1 MLRHTPTTPCPYF
14 LTEVNDM
21 YKIAILGCEN
31 SHANHFLRLISE
43 GFYPELQVVGIY
55 SCEREAADKLGAEYN
70 VPVMDDYAA
79 LKGQVDGVMITA
91 RHGDNHFKYAKPYM
105 DDCIPMFIDKPITC
119 TELDALEFMATAQAQ
134 GIRLCGGSTCAGYP
148 NTLKLAAAVRDKAM
162 GELRG
167 GSVVCPYYFDSPY
180 GGFYFYAQHLVE
192 IMTTVFGGEVRRV
205 FAHRAGSELT
215 FIAQYDGFEVTGR
228 YIEGGK
234 YYSAS
239 VYGSEKMLC
248 EELTGYGDSFKNE
261 MNDMLAL
268 LRGENMKKPYHTF
281 IKPVFIMNTIL
292 RSLKSG
298 RWEDIPEYNV

>member
-1 MLRHTPTTPCPYF
+1 MKR
-14 LTEVNDM
+14 
-21 YKIAILGCEN
+21 IAILGCEN
-31 SHANHFLRLISE
+31 SHADAFLKCIKEKEKFRDVSVIGVYSDDSSAAEKLNEKFGVPIMESYAE
-43 GFYPELQVVGIY
+43 AVGRI
-55 SCEREAADKLGAEYN
+55 
-70 VPVMDDYAA
+70 
-79 LKGQVDGVMITA
+79 DGLVITA
-91 RHGDNHFKYAKPYM
+91 RHGDKHYKFAKPYIESG
-105 DDCIPMFIDKPITC
+105 IPMFIDKPITIN
-119 TELDALEFMATAQAQ
+119 EDEAVEFMRELKMR
-134 GIRLCGGSTCAGYP
+134 GVRICGGSSLKQDEFVRKLKNERENEMGGKTLGGY
-148 NTLKLAAAVRDKAM
+148 VRA
-162 GELRG
+162 
-167 GSVVCPYYFDSPY
+167 PYQSENEH

-268 LRGENMKKPYHTF
+268 LRGENMKKSYHTF